1 MPHGH
6 PECHSWR
13 GAAALRA
20 LTSTG
25 SLAVADEKV
34 TQSFQAPGDML
45 ERLMYGWSISHC
57 LPAAMA
63 EQPAT
68 PTGTV
73 LREETLRA
81 LAMEAGYRVVDVADV
96 DAGFFRVYRLAP

>member
-1 MPHGH
+1 M
-6 PECHSWR
+6 
-13 GAAALRA
+13 
-20 LTSTG
+20 
-25 SLAVADEKV
+25 
-34 TQSFQAPGDML
+34 

-73 LREETLRA
+73 LREEALRA
-81 LAMEAGYRVVDVADV
+81 LAQEAGYRAVDVADV
-96 DAGFFRVYRLAP
+96 DAGFFRVYRLAS